1 MFPVGG
7 AFFLQEKTD
16 FQATAASGRVGCVCG
31 EGGCN
36 YVITMLMVDMVGL
49 GGGG

>member
-31 EGGCN
+31 EGGATTLSRCLWW
-36 YVITMLMVDMVGL
+36 IWWG
-49 GGGG
+49 